1 MTTNN
6 REARMTFESLG
17 AVGSQ
22 VERGVMPL
30 EPERAAFVAWL
41 RLSPDHRDEYWK
53 QDITMG
59 EHDAALGAWLHQQRR
74 IDALRAAVAALL
86 KCPSGEYCDAY
97 PAALKLAQDAMRYTA

>member
-1 MTTNN
+1 MTTNS

-53 QDITMG
+53 EDITMG

-86 KCPSGEYCDAY
+86 KCPSG
-97 PAALKLAQDAMRYTA
+97 

>member
-1 MTTNN
+1 MTTNS
-6 REARMTFESLG
+6 REACMTFESLG

-30 EPERAAFVAWL
+30 APERAAFVAWL